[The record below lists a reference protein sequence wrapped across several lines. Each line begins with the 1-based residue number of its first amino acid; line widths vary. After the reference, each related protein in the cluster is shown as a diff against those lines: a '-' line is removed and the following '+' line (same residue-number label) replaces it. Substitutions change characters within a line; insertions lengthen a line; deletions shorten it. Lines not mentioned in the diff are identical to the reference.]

1 MGSVHSSEL
10 LNLSENL
17 ICIQLKREMF
27 SILAKINDW
36 FQTNLVEYLRPRKI
50 VNLCSVFSLYYKMML
65 HQSVVAV
72 RFYHQPHKAELR
84 LVIFGQIMMFIGT
97 RLIINTAI

>member
-1 MGSVHSSEL
+1 
-10 LNLSENL
+10 
-17 ICIQLKREMF
+17 
-27 SILAKINDW
+27 
-36 FQTNLVEYLRPRKI
+36 
-50 VNLCSVFSLYYKMML
+50 MML
-65 HQSVVAV
+65 HHSVVAV

>member
-50 VNLCSVFSLYYKMML
+50 VNLCSVFSLLQNDVAPICGSCKVL
-65 HQSVVAV
+65 SSASQS
-72 RFYHQPHKAELR
+72 RAE
-84 LVIFGQIMMFIGT
+84 IGHFWANNDVY
-97 RLIINTAI
+97 RH